1 MRKLREIVSI
11 LFVIVTLPV
20 AAVAQ
25 QCIQI
30 QRNLHEYPGTE
41 RIHVAADHDLYLKIP
56 NRFVLANVQS
66 MPNYSGE
73 KYTYVDGES
82 DISIHIDGTIDTEEV
97 QQKTL
102 KEKASIG
109 YEIIQDELMFF
120 AYHDCSKDGKVKL
133 CFLMLT
139 DTGYSYKLYYEFSP
153 EKMQE
158 TVLHEAWDILS
169 SWSIKEKSLA
179 SWPIRIDEYFAV
191 VNNPD
196 PADRLHLREEPDKD
210 SLSLG
215 KYYNGV
221 RVVIRGSSIDGY
233 TPVSI
238 EGTKGYMKTEY
249 LIVSGEGQ
257 PYPPSAMPWVQLKT
271 KNASEKVYLFSA
283 APTTSQVLGEYS
295 EGAMAILM
303 GFNSDWAHVIIDGMT
318 GFIPLSYIK

>member
-1 MRKLREIVSI
+1 MKKICGTMCI
-11 LFVIVTLPV
+11 LLVIAMIPLV
-20 AAVAQ
+20 AIAQ
-25 QCIQI
+25 TNLQI
-30 QRNLHEYPGTE
+30 QLKAREYAGVE
-41 RIHVAADHDLYLKIP
+41 RVHVTAEHDLYLKIP
-56 NRFVLANVQS
+56 DRFVLTNVQS
-66 MPNYSGE
+66 KFNYSGE
-73 KYTYVDGES
+73 KYTYVDSTLG
-82 DISIHIDGTIDTEEV
+82 ISIHIDGTIDTEEV
-97 QQKTL
+97 QQRTL

-109 YEIIQDELMFF
+109 YEIVQDELMFF
-120 AYHDCSKDGKVKL
+120 GYHDYSNDGKVKL

-139 DTGYSYKLYYEFSP
+139 DTGYSYKLYYEFST

-169 SWSIKEKSLA
+169 SWTIKEKSLA

-238 EGTKGYMKTEY
+238 GGTKGYMKTEY

-283 APTTSQVLGEYS
+283 ASTTSQVLGEYS

-318 GFIPLSYIK
+318 GFIPLSFIK